1 VAARAREIAIIPALN
16 EAQRVGAVIADLRR
30 VLPTIDVVVVNDG
43 STDATEAV
51 ARGGGARVVTH
62 PYRLGYGAALQT
74 GYLYALR
81 NGYERAVQID
91 GDGQHDASLAPRLL
105 AVVRDGRAD
114 IALGSRFLSGR
125 PIAIPLVRRIGS
137 ATLRRLGRLLA
148 GIESTDPTSGFRAFD
163 RETLALLASDD
174 FPADYPDMDVLI
186 RLRYA
191 GIRIAEIPATVRER
205 AGGTSMHSGW
215 RPLYYAY
222 KVALASCMAALRGRR
237 ARRIRR
243 RDVRVTA

>member
-1 VAARAREIAIIPALN
+1 LN
-16 EAQRVGAVIADLRR
+16 EARRVASVIDDLRR
-30 VLPTIDVVVVNDG
+30 ALPGLDVVVVNDG
-43 STDATEAV
+43 SMDETEGVALRAGAAV
-51 ARGGGARVVTH
+51 VSH

-91 GDGQHDASLAPRLL
+91 GDGQHDASLAPALL
-105 AVVRDGRAD
+105 ALVRDGRAD

-125 PIAIPLVRRIGS
+125 PIAMPLVRRFGS
-137 ATLRRLGRLLA
+137 ATLRRLGRALA
-148 GIESTDPTSGFRAFD
+148 GITCTDPTSGFRAFD
-163 RETLALLASDD
+163 RAALTLLASDE

-186 RLRYA
+186 RLRFA

-205 AGGTSMHSGW
+205 AGGRSMHSGL

-222 KVALASCMAALRGRR
+222 KVALASVMAALRGRR
-237 ARRIRR
+237 EHRLSA
-243 RDVRVTA
+243 